1 MPQALIGASV
11 WEEDLYQHLTTHL
24 GNELDLLVAYKEAA
38 AESKSAA
45 FRYLAAIIIEDEMRH
60 HRVFEDLANALRSD
74 VEMRPIEPAV
84 PDLSGFGELPE
95 KVVQLTD
102 ALLAREEQDA
112 GELRHLSRELR
123 DVRDTTLWQLLVKM
137 MELDTEKHAEI
148 LRFVRKHARASAR

>member
-1 MPQALIGASV
+1 MTQALIGASV
-11 WEEDLYQHLTTHL
+11 WEEELYTHLTTHL

-38 AESKSAA
+38 AESGSAA
-45 FRYLAAIIIEDEMRH
+45 FRYLADIIMEDEMRH

-74 VEMRPIEPAV
+74 VEMRPIEPSV

-112 GELRHLSRELR
+112 SELRHLSRQLR

-148 LRFVRKHARASAR
+148 LRFVRKHARSAGR